1 MGTGAI
7 TQYVDVAQVAI
18 DSFWIFF
25 AGILYYLHREDK
37 REGYP
42 LESDR
47 SRHITVQGWPAIP
60 EPKSFLLPTGQTVH
74 APVARVAPQAIE
86 ARPVANF
93 PGAPLEP
100 IGNPLLAGVGPGS
113 WNARAD
119 VPDETWDR
127 LPRIVPLR
135 SVPEFDVAQ
144 QDTDPR
150 GLPVLG
156 ADGVQGG
163 VVRDLW
169 VDRSDV
175 MFRYLDVETAAGA
188 RVLVPVPFTRIGHD
202 AVRVHALLGAQLAGV
217 PQLASGETITR
228 LEEEKIVAYFGAGIL
243 YATPDRAEPLF

>member
-47 SRHITVQGWPAIP
+47 SRSITVQGWPAIP
-60 EPKSFLLPTGQTVH
+60 SPKRFDLPNGEVVYAPAARTSTQTLN
-74 APVARVAPQAIE
+74 
-86 ARPVANF
+86 ARPVASF

-100 IGNPLLAGVGPGS
+100 VGNPLLAGVGPGS
-113 WNARAD
+113 WTERAD

-127 LPRIVPLR
+127 ELRVVPLR
-135 SVPEFDVAQ
+135 SVPDFGVDAG
-144 QDTDPR
+144 DTDPR
-150 GLPVLG
+150 GLQVLG
-156 ADGVQGG
+156 ADGVSGG

-175 MFRYLDVETAAGA
+175 LFRYLEVESTDGA
-188 RVLVPVPFTRIGHD
+188 RVMVPITFCIVGQR
-202 AVRVHALLGAQLAGV
+202 AVKVDALLGSQLQGV
-217 PQLASGETITR
+217 PRLANPDRITR
-228 LEEEKIVAYFGAGIL
+228 LEEERIVAYFGAGTL
-243 YATPDRAEPLF
+243 YATPDRQEPLF